1 MAVHKITAKWTKILD
16 KQPREVTLLIT
27 FPDIYWKNWFD
38 IPIYLRLGD
47 GEADMLWGSHSR
59 GTVIQLPVPAN
70 TAVYARAYMFYH
82 YISCTIIKE
91 MEEE

>member
-1 MAVHKITAKWTKILD
+1 MAVYEITTTWTKILE

-27 FPDIYWKNWFD
+27 LPDTLYSGLLS
-38 IPIYLRLGD
+38 IPLYLRLGD
-47 GEADMLWGSHSR
+47 GEADMLWSSYSR

-70 TAVYARAYMFYH
+70 TAVYARAYAIYH
-82 YISCTIIKE
+82 YISCTIIPS

>member
-1 MAVHKITAKWTKILD
+1 MTVFLITTTWTKILE

-27 FPDIYWKNWFD
+27 LPGTIYLSLWS
-38 IPIYLRLGD
+38 IPLYLRLGD
-47 GEADMLWGSHSR
+47 GEADIFWQSKAK

-70 TAVYARAYMFYH
+70 TAVYARVSFAQL